1 MGNNEY
7 AHRIFTQKSEADKAL
22 NTLKGILSGI
32 VIDDVVN
39 ESEINNLKD
48 WVSQHS
54 LLIQRNQFK
63 EFMSAING
71 YLQNEIPKSEFIQDL
86 IYLCQAYESDNYYY
100 NGITSDLQILN
111 GLCQGILADN
121 NVNDEEISGLNNW
134 LTAHKHLNGLWPYD
148 ELNTIVENILADGI
162 ITLDDTELLHAFISQ
177 FAANEK
183 PNSIDEILG
192 DILSIYAVNPKV
204 EISGKSFCFTG
215 ILQSYKRSEAVKYV
229 EQFGG
234 TSTSNPSANTNY
246 LVVGDIG
253 NVSWAYTAYGRKI
266 ELAMKLRK
274 SGHRI
279 QIIRESD
286 FKRAVERA
294 EDKMSFDE
302 ACKSVLDKNS
312 LSDAPKNFF
321 AGKEIYLQSSIKSN
335 CPAIT
340 TILGDLG
347 AYCASLKFTD
357 VDILVFTHGT
367 LVEGMNQKYP
377 AELVELVTWYNSPG
391 KPPLIL
397 SIESTLG
404 YFEDRVANSNN
415 DKLKDLISALKKQM
429 QLLA

>member
-48 WVSQHS
+48 WVSQHN

-71 YLQNEIPKSEFIQDL
+71 YLHNEIPKSEFIQDL

-162 ITLDDTELLHAFISQ
+162 ISLDDTELLHAFISQ
-177 FAANEK
+177 IAVNEK
-183 PNSIDEILG
+183 TNSADEILG
-192 DILSIYAVNPKV
+192 DLLSIYAVNPKV

-215 ILQSYKRSEAVKYV
+215 ILQSYKRSEALKYV

-234 TSTSNPSANTNY
+234 KSTSNPSAITNY

-286 FKRAVERA
+286 FKKAIERA
-294 EDKMSFDE
+294 ENKMSFDE
-302 ACKSVLDKNS
+302 ACKSVIHKNF
-312 LSDAPKNFF
+312 LSDVPKNFF
-321 AGKEIYLQSSIKSN
+321 AGKELYLQSSIKSN

-347 AYCASLKFTD
+347 AYCASLNYTD

-377 AELVELVTWYNSPG
+377 NDMVDLITWYNSPG

-397 SIESTLG
+397 SLESTLG

-415 DKLKDLISALKKQM
+415 DKLKDLISALKTQI
-429 QLLA
+429 QLLP